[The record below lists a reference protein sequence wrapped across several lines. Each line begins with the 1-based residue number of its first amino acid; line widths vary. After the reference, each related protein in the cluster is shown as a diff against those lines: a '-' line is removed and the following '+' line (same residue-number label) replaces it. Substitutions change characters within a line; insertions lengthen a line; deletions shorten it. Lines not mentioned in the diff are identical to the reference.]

1 VSRRLRT
8 TTLVIVGFERALW
21 RAPPPPLPV
30 APVMMSFIL
39 KCCSMF
45 VVSWFGI
52 NYGLMILCGKDT
64 DGEIQC
70 GLL

>member
-1 VSRRLRT
+1 
-8 TTLVIVGFERALW
+8 
-21 RAPPPPLPV
+21 LPV

>member
-1 VSRRLRT
+1 MSRRLRT

-21 RAPPPPLPV
+21 RAPPPTLPV